1 MGFELNHA
9 IVRCTDKA
17 GAARFFAELI
27 DAPPVQA
34 SGPFA
39 AVRVNDR
46 LTLDF
51 YDEGAFV
58 FGHFAFLVADRDFD
72 AIQARVLARG
82 LPFGSA
88 PFARDQRI
96 NRHNRGRGIYVWD
109 GDGNSYEFFTAD
121 PLGGGAA

>member
-17 GAARFFAELI
+17 GAAQFFADLI
-27 DAPPVQA
+27 GAAPVQA

-51 YDEGAFV
+51 HDEGDFV
-58 FGHFAFLVADRDFD
+58 FGHFAFMVAERDSD
-72 AIQARVLARG
+72 AILEHIAARDLS
-82 LPFGSA
+82 FGSG
-88 PFARDQRI
+88 PFARDRRI

-109 GDGNSYEFFTAD
+109 GNSYEFFTTD
-121 PLGGGAA
+121 PLG

>member
-17 GAARFFAELI
+17 GAAQFFADLI
-27 DAPPVQA
+27 GAAPAYA

-51 YDEGAFV
+51 YDEGAFA
-58 FGHFAFLVADRDFD
+58 FGHFAFMVEDPDLD
-72 AIQARVLARG
+72 AILERVMTHD
-82 LPFGSA
+82 LPFGSG
-88 PFARDQRI
+88 PFSRDRRI
-96 NRHNRGRGIYVWD
+96 NRHNRGRGVYVWD
-109 GDGNSYEFFTAD
+109 GDGNSYEFFTTD
-121 PLGGGAA
+121 PLG

>member
-17 GAARFFAELI
+17 GAAQFFADLI
-27 DAPPVQA
+27 GAAPVQA

-51 YDEGAFV
+51 HDESDFV
-58 FGHFAFLVADRDFD
+58 FGHFAFMVAERDSD
-72 AIQARVLARG
+72 AILEHIAARDLS
-82 LPFGSA
+82 FGSG
-88 PFARDQRI
+88 PFARDRRI

-109 GDGNSYEFFTAD
+109 GNSYEFFTTD
-121 PLGGGAA
+121 PLG